1 MAEVPLSVEEL
12 EEIVTNVSRDLLSDM
27 AVDNDIA
34 DEDMEDWTN
43 MCVNISTLCIN
54 RYMFY
59 FNELVNKKALA
70 ASQWMLQNQQ

>member
-1 MAEVPLSVEEL
+1 
-12 EEIVTNVSRDLLSDM
+12 M